1 MEQEPTEEDAARRIL
16 KLAVSTLAV
25 KAETSFRLHALQPDF
40 SSQPWSEQL
49 MKDGVKHAQL
59 RGWLTRQLAQID
71 YFRLTKDGYAQALLL
86 E

>member
-1 MEQEPTEEDAARRIL
+1 
-16 KLAVSTLAV
+16 
-25 KAETSFRLHALQPDF
+25 
-40 SSQPWSEQL
+40 